1 MPNREGL
8 HCGCDSER
16 SCDRKRHCA
25 VGVGIDG
32 SVRVAEFTVA
42 CCLRSDAAF
51 GSARV
56 RQGNHLSS
64 FGAPFLALRGV
75 GHPGAANCRR
85 RSYLQPV
92 AAIGGRP
99 EQVVSCTRSAI
110 RPGKFVGRALVRCHA
125 CL

>member
-1 MPNREGL
+1 VDVTASD
-8 HCGCDSER
+8 HATASDIAQS
-16 SCDRKRHCA
+16 A
-25 VGVGIDG
+25 VGIDG